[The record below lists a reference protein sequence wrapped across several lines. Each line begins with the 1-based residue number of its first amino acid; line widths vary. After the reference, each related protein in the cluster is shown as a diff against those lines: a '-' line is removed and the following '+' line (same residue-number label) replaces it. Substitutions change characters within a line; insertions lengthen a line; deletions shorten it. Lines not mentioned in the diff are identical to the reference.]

1 MPGKHDAQRI
11 LRARNAQ
18 KSVPKLGERGPL
30 GEAEIQITHA
40 LTVKVARLLQT
51 TISARRTYRVED
63 GVLP

>member
-1 MPGKHDAQRI
+1 MHKI
-11 LRARNAQ
+11 C
-18 KSVPKLGERGPL
+18 PKLGERGPL

>member
-1 MPGKHDAQRI
+1 MHIESPQCI
-11 LRARNAQ
+11 

-51 TISARRTYRVED
+51 TILLGATYRAED